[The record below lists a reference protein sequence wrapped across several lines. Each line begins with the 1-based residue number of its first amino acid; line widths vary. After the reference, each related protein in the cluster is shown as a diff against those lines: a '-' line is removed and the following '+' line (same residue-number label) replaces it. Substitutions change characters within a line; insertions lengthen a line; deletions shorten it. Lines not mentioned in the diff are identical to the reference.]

1 MKFFCF
7 IIRVIKMV
15 NWKKAMGTVMN
26 LICCRLRVLII
37 RRKLKEVIYTG
48 CNEDISRTGTVEIGE
63 YTTIAN
69 VRILTW
75 NSSDIVKIGK
85 FCSIA
90 SGATILGGG
99 NHRIRRVT
107 SYPLEYVLLH
117 DMKKRTEDCSVSRG
131 PTLIGNDVWV
141 GINAIVLS
149 GVTIGD
155 GAVVGAGAVV
165 SKDVAPYAIAAGNPA
180 KIIGYRFSEK
190 QIQDFLLIRW
200 WNWDIN
206 KIKDNI
212 YLFGDVDKFI
222 KTFKVGKT

>member
-1 MKFFCF
+1 
-7 IIRVIKMV
+7 MV
-15 NWKKAMGTVMN
+15 NWKKVMGTVMN

-37 RRKLKEVIYTG
+37 RRKFKGVIYTG
-48 CNEDISRTGTVEIGE
+48 CNEDISRTGIVEIGE
-63 YTTIAN
+63 YTTIPN

-75 NSSDIVKIGK
+75 DSSDTVKIGK

-90 SGATILGGG
+90 SGVTILGGG
-99 NHRIRRVT
+99 NHRIQRVT
-107 SYPLEYVLLH
+107 SYPLEYVLLQN
-117 DMKKRTEDCSVSRG
+117 MKKRTEDCSVSRG
-131 PTLIGNDVWV
+131 PTLVGSDVWM

-165 SKDVAPYAIAAGNPA
+165 SKDVAPYAIVAGNPA
-180 KIIGYRFSEK
+180 KIIGYRFPEK
-190 QIQDFLLIRW
+190 QIQDLLLIRW

-212 YLFGDVDKFI
+212 DLFGDVDKFI
-222 KTFKVGKT
+222 KTFEVDKNEKDY